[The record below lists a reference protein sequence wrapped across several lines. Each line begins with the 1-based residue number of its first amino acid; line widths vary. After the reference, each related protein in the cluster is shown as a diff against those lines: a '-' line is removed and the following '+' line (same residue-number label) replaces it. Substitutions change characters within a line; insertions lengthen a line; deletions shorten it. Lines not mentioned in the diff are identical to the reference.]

1 MRSIPLFLCT
11 FQSNGIA
18 EFCADYTKDEVF
30 HFTFIDITL
39 FCVHDRITNGGIE
52 LFVFSLYL
60 LVFQN
65 PNNMNLPPTYTL
77 VRLRLIGGNWSGEG
91 RVEIYYRGSWGTVC
105 DDNWGIKDAGVVC
118 RQLGYSST
126 AVSAPQSARFGQGS
140 GKIWLDDVQCQG
152 NETSIVNCRHRPW
165 GVHNCGHNED
175 ASVICS
181 SKLNNK

>member
-1 MRSIPLFLCT
+1 MQIT
-11 FQSNGIA
+11 Q
-18 EFCADYTKDEVF
+18 KDEVF
-30 HFTFIDITL
+30 HFKI

-52 LFVFSLYL
+52 LFVL
-60 LVFQN
+60 QN
-65 PNNMNLPPTYTL
+65 PNKKLPLTYTL
-77 VRLRLIGGNWSGEG
+77 ATLRLIGGSRPGEG

-105 DDNWGIKDAGVVC
+105 DDNWDIKDARVVC
-118 RQLGYSST
+118 RQLGYPS

-140 GKIWLDDVQCQG
+140 GMIWLDEVQCQG

-165 GVHNCGHNED
+165 GVHDCSHSED